1 MFKDIENSAELQ
13 QYLFN
18 FGVNEHPLQTEIR
31 EYTEKNL
38 GNAATMQI
46 SPDQGAFL
54 QFIIKSSNIQNCLEI
69 GTFTGYS
76 AFTMALALPENGS
89 IISLDIDKKNT
100 DIAKKYWSKHSVGKK
115 IDFILAP
122 ALETMDE
129 FINLDKTF
137 DLIFIDADKKNY
149 KNYFLKSLE
158 LTEKDGI
165 IIIDNTLWKGK
176 VADKSASDDKTNSIK
191 EFNMFIR
198 DFKGTENMILP
209 IADGMTICRK
219 L

>member
-1 MFKDIENSAELQ
+1 VFKDIENSAELQ

-76 AFTMALALPENGS
+76 ALTMALALPENGS

-176 VADKSASDDKTNSIK
+176 VADKFANDDKTNSIK

>member
-1 MFKDIENSAELQ
+1 VFKSIENSAELQ
-13 QYLFN
+13 KYIFTY
-18 FGVNEHPLQTEIR
+18 GVNEHPLQKEIR

-38 GNAATMQI
+38 GNSAIMQI
-46 SPDQGAFL
+46 SPDQGALL

-69 GTFTGYS
+69 GTFTGYC
-76 AFTMALALPENGS
+76 ALTMALALPENGS
-89 IISLDIDKKNT
+89 IVSLDIDKVNT

-122 ALETMDE
+122 ALETMEE
-129 FINLDKTF
+129 FINQDKMF

-158 LTEKDGI
+158 LLEKDGI

-176 VADKSASDDKTNSIK
+176 VFDLNITDDQTNSIR
-191 EFNMFIR
+191 EFNSFVR
-198 DFKGTENMILP
+198 DFKGTDSMILP

>member
-176 VADKSASDDKTNSIK
+176 VADKSANDDKTNSIK
-191 EFNMFIR
+191 EFNIFIR

>member
-1 MFKDIENSAELQ
+1 MFKSIENSAELQ
-13 QYLFN
+13 KYIFTY
-18 FGVNEHPLQTEIR
+18 GVNEHPLQKEIR

-38 GNAATMQI
+38 GNSAIMQI
-46 SPDQGAFL
+46 SPDQGALL

-76 AFTMALALPENGS
+76 ALTMALALPENGS
-89 IISLDIDKKNT
+89 IVSLDIDKVNT

-122 ALETMDE
+122 ALETMEE
-129 FINLDKTF
+129 FINQDKMF

-158 LTEKDGI
+158 LLEKDGI
-165 IIIDNTLWKGK
+165 IVIDNTLWKGK
-176 VADKSASDDKTNSIK
+176 VFDLNITEDQTNSIR
-191 EFNMFIR
+191 EFNSFVR
-198 DFKGTENMILP
+198 DFKGTDSMILP

>member
-1 MFKDIENSAELQ
+1 MFKFAENSPELEK
-13 QYLFN
+13 YLFS
-18 FGVNEHPLQTEIR
+18 FGVNEHPLQKEIR
-31 EYTEKNL
+31 EHTEKNL
-38 GNAATMQI
+38 GNSAIMQI
-46 SPDQGAFL
+46 SPDQGALL

-76 AFTMALALPENGS
+76 ALTMALALPENGS
-89 IISLDIDKKNT
+89 IVSLDIDKVNT

-122 ALETMDE
+122 ALETMEE
-129 FINLDKTF
+129 FINQDKMF

-158 LTEKDGI
+158 LLEKDGI

-176 VADKSASDDKTNSIK
+176 VFDLNITDDQTNSIR
-191 EFNMFIR
+191 EFNSFVR
-198 DFKGTENMILP
+198 DFKGTDSMILP

>member
-1 MFKDIENSAELQ
+1 MFKSIKNSAALN
-13 QYLFN
+13 QYLLN
-18 FGVNEHPLQTEIR
+18 IGINEHPLQKELR
-31 EYTEKNL
+31 EYTENNL

-46 SPDQGAFL
+46 SPDQGALL

-76 AFTMALALPENGS
+76 ALTMALALPENGS
-89 IISLDIDKKNT
+89 IVSLDIDKKNT
-100 DIAKKYWSKHSVGKK
+100 DIAKKYWSKHSVSKK

-122 ALETMDE
+122 ALETMEE
-129 FINLDKTF
+129 FINQDKIF

-149 KNYFLKSLE
+149 KNYFLKSVE
-158 LTEKDGI
+158 LLEKDGI
-165 IIIDNTLWKGK
+165 IIVDNTLWKGK
-176 VADKSASDDKTNSIK
+176 VVDQNIIDEQTNSIR
-191 EFNMFIR
+191 EFNKFVK

>member
-1 MFKDIENSAELQ
+1 VFKDIENSAELQ
-13 QYLFN
+13 KYLFE

-76 AFTMALALPENGS
+76 ALTMALALPENGS

-176 VADKSASDDKTNSIK
+176 VADKSANDDKTNSIK

>member
-1 MFKDIENSAELQ
+1 VFKSIENSAELQ
-13 QYLFN
+13 KYIFTY
-18 FGVNEHPLQTEIR
+18 GVNEHPLQKEIR

-38 GNAATMQI
+38 GNSAIIQI
-46 SPDQGAFL
+46 SPDQGALL

-76 AFTMALALPENGS
+76 ALTMALALPENGS
-89 IISLDIDKKNT
+89 IVSLDIDKVNT

-122 ALETMDE
+122 ALETMEE
-129 FINLDKTF
+129 FINQDKMF

-158 LTEKDGI
+158 LLEKDGI
-165 IIIDNTLWKGK
+165 IIIDNTLWKGR
-176 VADKSASDDKTNSIK
+176 VFDLNITDDQTNSIR
-191 EFNMFIR
+191 EFNSFVR
-198 DFKGTENMILP
+198 DFKGTDSMILP

>member
-1 MFKDIENSAELQ
+1 MFKSIENSAELQ
-13 QYLFN
+13 KYIFTY
-18 FGVNEHPLQTEIR
+18 GVNEHPLQKEIR

-38 GNAATMQI
+38 GNSAIMQI
-46 SPDQGAFL
+46 SPDQGALL
-54 QFIIKSSNIQNCLEI
+54 QFVIKSSNIQNCLEI

-76 AFTMALALPENGS
+76 ALTMALALPENGS
-89 IISLDIDKKNT
+89 IVSLDIDKVNT

-122 ALETMDE
+122 ALETMEE
-129 FINLDKTF
+129 FINQDKMF

-158 LTEKDGI
+158 LLEKDGI

-176 VADKSASDDKTNSIK
+176 VFDLNITDDQTNSIR
-191 EFNMFIR
+191 EFNSFVR
-198 DFKGTENMILP
+198 DFKGTDNMILP

>member
-1 MFKDIENSAELQ
+1 VFKSIESSPELQ
-13 QYLFN
+13 QYLFKT
-18 FGVNEHPLQTEIR
+18 GIHEHPLQKELR
-31 EYTEKNL
+31 EFTEKNL

-46 SPDQGAFL
+46 SPDQGALL

-76 AFTMALALPENGS
+76 ALTMALALPENGS
-89 IISLDIDKKNT
+89 IVSLDIDKNNT
-100 DIAKKYWSKHSVGKK
+100 DVAKKYWSKHSAGKK

-122 ALETMDE
+122 ALDTMDE
-129 FINLDKTF
+129 FINQDRIF

-158 LTEKDGI
+158 LLEKDGI

-176 VADKSASDDKTNSIK
+176 VANQNINDDQTNSIR
-191 EFNMFIR
+191 EFNKFVK
-198 DFKGTENMILP
+198 DFKGTESMILS
-209 IADGMTICRK
+209 IADGMTLCRK

>member
-1 MFKDIENSAELQ
+1 MFKSIENSAELQ
-13 QYLFN
+13 KYIFTY
-18 FGVNEHPLQTEIR
+18 GVNEHPLQKEIR

-38 GNAATMQI
+38 GNSAIMQI
-46 SPDQGAFL
+46 SPDQGALL
-54 QFIIKSSNIQNCLEI
+54 QFIIKTSNIQNCLEI

-76 AFTMALALPENGS
+76 ALTMALALPENGS
-89 IISLDIDKKNT
+89 IVSLDIDKVNT
-100 DIAKKYWSKHSVGKK
+100 DIAKKYWNKHSVGKK

-122 ALETMDE
+122 ALETMEE
-129 FINLDKTF
+129 FINQDKMF

-158 LTEKDGI
+158 LLEKDGI
-165 IIIDNTLWKGK
+165 IIIDNTLWKGR
-176 VADKSASDDKTNSIK
+176 VFDLNITDDQTNSIR
-191 EFNMFIR
+191 EFNSFVR
-198 DFKGTENMILP
+198 DFKGTDSMILP

>member
-1 MFKDIENSAELQ
+1 MFKSIENSAELQ
-13 QYLFN
+13 KYIFTY
-18 FGVNEHPLQTEIR
+18 GVNEHPLQKEIR

-38 GNAATMQI
+38 SNSAIMQI
-46 SPDQGAFL
+46 SPDQGALL

-76 AFTMALALPENGS
+76 ALTMALALPENGS
-89 IISLDIDKKNT
+89 IVSLDIDKVNT

-115 IDFILAP
+115 IDFILSP
-122 ALETMDE
+122 ALETMEE
-129 FINLDKTF
+129 FINQDKMF

-158 LTEKDGI
+158 LLEKDGI
-165 IIIDNTLWKGK
+165 IVIDNTLWKGK
-176 VADKSASDDKTNSIK
+176 VFDLNITDDQTNSIR
-191 EFNMFIR
+191 EFNSFVR
-198 DFKGTENMILP
+198 DFKGTDSMILP

>member
-1 MFKDIENSAELQ
+1 MFKSIENSAELQ
-13 QYLFN
+13 RYIFTY
-18 FGVNEHPLQTEIR
+18 GVNEHPLQKEIR

-38 GNAATMQI
+38 GNSAIMQI
-46 SPDQGAFL
+46 SPDQGALL

-76 AFTMALALPENGS
+76 ALTMALALPENGS
-89 IISLDIDKKNT
+89 IVSLDIDKVNT

-122 ALETMDE
+122 ALETMEE
-129 FINLDKTF
+129 FINQDKMF

-158 LTEKDGI
+158 LLEKDGI

-176 VADKSASDDKTNSIK
+176 VFDLNITDDQTNSIR
-191 EFNMFIR
+191 EFNSFVR
-198 DFKGTENMILP
+198 DFKGTDSMILP

>member
-1 MFKDIENSAELQ
+1 MFKSIENSAELQ
-13 QYLFN
+13 KYIFTY
-18 FGVNEHPLQTEIR
+18 GVNEHPLQKEIR

-38 GNAATMQI
+38 GNSAIMQI
-46 SPDQGAFL
+46 SPDQGALL

-76 AFTMALALPENGS
+76 ALTMALALPENGS
-89 IISLDIDKKNT
+89 IVSLDIDKVNT

-122 ALETMDE
+122 ALETMEE
-129 FINLDKTF
+129 FINQDKMF

-158 LTEKDGI
+158 LLEKDGI

-176 VADKSASDDKTNSIK
+176 VFDLNITDDQTNSIR
-191 EFNMFIR
+191 EFNSFVR
-198 DFKGTENMILP
+198 DFKGTDNMILP

>member
-1 MFKDIENSAELQ
+1 MFKSIENSAELQ
-13 QYLFN
+13 KYIFN
-18 FGVNEHPLQTEIR
+18 YGVNEHPLQKEIR

-38 GNAATMQI
+38 GNSAIMQI
-46 SPDQGAFL
+46 SPDQGALL

-76 AFTMALALPENGS
+76 ALTMALALPENGS
-89 IISLDIDKKNT
+89 IVSLDIVKVNT

-122 ALETMDE
+122 ALETMEE
-129 FINLDKTF
+129 FINQDKMF

-158 LTEKDGI
+158 LLEKDGI

-176 VADKSASDDKTNSIK
+176 VFDLNITDDQTNSIR
-191 EFNMFIR
+191 EFNSFVR
-198 DFKGTENMILP
+198 DFKGTDSMILP

>member
-13 QYLFN
+13 KYLFE

-76 AFTMALALPENGS
+76 ALTMALALPENGS

-129 FINLDKTF
+129 FVNLDKTF

-176 VADKSASDDKTNSIK
+176 VADKSANDDKTNSIK
-191 EFNMFIR
+191 EFNTFIR

>member
-1 MFKDIENSAELQ
+1 VFKDIQNSAELQ

-76 AFTMALALPENGS
+76 ALTMALALPENGS
-89 IISLDIDKKNT
+89 IISLDVDKKNT
-100 DIAKKYWSKHSVGKK
+100 DIAKKYWSKHRVGKK

-176 VADKSASDDKTNSIK
+176 VADKSANDDKTNSIK
-191 EFNMFIR
+191 EFNTFIR

>member
-1 MFKDIENSAELQ
+1 MFKTIETSPELQ
-13 QYLFN
+13 QYLFKT
-18 FGVNEHPLQTEIR
+18 GINEHPLQKELR

-46 SPDQGAFL
+46 SPDQGALL

-76 AFTMALALPENGS
+76 ALAMALALPENGS
-89 IISLDIDKKNT
+89 IVSLDIDKNNT

-122 ALETMDE
+122 ALNTIDE
-129 FINLDKTF
+129 FINQERIF
-137 DLIFIDADKKNY
+137 DLVFIDADKKNY
-149 KNYFLKSLE
+149 KNYFLKSLQ
-158 LTEKDGI
+158 LLEKDGV

-176 VADKSASDDKTNSIK
+176 VADQNINDDQTNSIR
-191 EFNMFIR
+191 EFNKFVK
-198 DFKGTENMILP
+198 DFKGTESMILS
-209 IADGMTICRK
+209 IADGMTLCRK

>member
-1 MFKDIENSAELQ
+1 MFKSIENSAELQ
-13 QYLFN
+13 KYIFTY
-18 FGVNEHPLQTEIR
+18 GVNEHPLQKEIR

-38 GNAATMQI
+38 GNSAIMQI
-46 SPDQGAFL
+46 SPDQGALL

-76 AFTMALALPENGS
+76 ALTMALALPENGS
-89 IISLDIDKKNT
+89 IVSLDIDKVNT
-100 DIAKKYWSKHSVGKK
+100 DIAKKYWSKHRVGKK

-122 ALETMDE
+122 ALETIEE
-129 FINLDKTF
+129 FINQDKMF

-158 LTEKDGI
+158 LLEKDGI

-176 VADKSASDDKTNSIK
+176 VFDLNITDDQTNSIR
-191 EFNMFIR
+191 EFNSFVR
-198 DFKGTENMILP
+198 DFKGTDSMILP

>member
-1 MFKDIENSAELQ
+1 MFKSIENSAELQ
-13 QYLFN
+13 KYIFTY
-18 FGVNEHPLQTEIR
+18 GVNEHPLQKEIR

-38 GNAATMQI
+38 SNSAIMQI
-46 SPDQGAFL
+46 SPDQGALL

-76 AFTMALALPENGS
+76 ALTMALALPENGS
-89 IISLDIDKKNT
+89 IVSLDIDKVNT

-122 ALETMDE
+122 ALETMEE
-129 FINLDKTF
+129 FINQDKMF

-158 LTEKDGI
+158 LLEKDGI

-176 VADKSASDDKTNSIK
+176 VFDLNITDDQTNSIR
-191 EFNMFIR
+191 EFNSFVR
-198 DFKGTENMILP
+198 DFKGTDSMILP

>member
-1 MFKDIENSAELQ
+1 VFKDIENSAELQ

-69 GTFTGYS
+69 GTFIGYS
-76 AFTMALALPENGS
+76 ALTMALALPENGS

-176 VADKSASDDKTNSIK
+176 VADKSANDDKTNSIK
-191 EFNMFIR
+191 EFNTFIR

>member
-1 MFKDIENSAELQ
+1 VFKSIENSAELQ
-13 QYLFN
+13 KYIFTY
-18 FGVNEHPLQTEIR
+18 GVNEHPLQKEIR

-38 GNAATMQI
+38 GNSAIMQI
-46 SPDQGAFL
+46 SPDQGALL

-76 AFTMALALPENGS
+76 ALTMALALPENGS
-89 IISLDIDKKNT
+89 IVSLDIDKVNT

-115 IDFILAP
+115 IDFIVAP
-122 ALETMDE
+122 ALETMEE
-129 FINLDKTF
+129 FINQDKMF

-158 LTEKDGI
+158 LLEKDGI

-176 VADKSASDDKTNSIK
+176 VFDLNITDDQTNSIR
-191 EFNMFIR
+191 EFNSFVR
-198 DFKGTENMILP
+198 DFKGTDSMILP

>member
-1 MFKDIENSAELQ
+1 MFKSIENSAELQ
-13 QYLFN
+13 KYIFTY
-18 FGVNEHPLQTEIR
+18 GVNEHPLQKEIR

-38 GNAATMQI
+38 GNSAIMQI
-46 SPDQGAFL
+46 SPDQGALL

-76 AFTMALALPENGS
+76 ALTMALALPENGS
-89 IISLDIDKKNT
+89 IVSLDIDKVNT

-122 ALETMDE
+122 ALETMEE
-129 FINLDKTF
+129 FINQDKMF

-158 LTEKDGI
+158 LLEKDGI

-176 VADKSASDDKTNSIK
+176 VFDLNIKDDQTNSIR
-191 EFNMFIR
+191 EFNSFVR
-198 DFKGTENMILP
+198 DFKGTDNMILP

>member
-1 MFKDIENSAELQ
+1 MFKSIENSAELQ
-13 QYLFN
+13 KYIFTY
-18 FGVNEHPLQTEIR
+18 GVNEHPLQKEIR

-38 GNAATMQI
+38 GNSAIMQI
-46 SPDQGAFL
+46 SPDQGALL

-76 AFTMALALPENGS
+76 ALSMALALPENGS
-89 IISLDIDKKNT
+89 IVSLDIDKVNT

-122 ALETMDE
+122 ALETMEE
-129 FINLDKTF
+129 FINQDKMF

-158 LTEKDGI
+158 LLEKDGI

-176 VADKSASDDKTNSIK
+176 VFDLNITDDQTNSIR
-191 EFNMFIR
+191 EFNSFVR
-198 DFKGTENMILP
+198 DFKGTDSMILP

>member
-1 MFKDIENSAELQ
+1 MFKSIENSAELQ
-13 QYLFN
+13 KYIFTY
-18 FGVNEHPLQTEIR
+18 GVNEHPLQKEIR

-38 GNAATMQI
+38 GDSAIMQI
-46 SPDQGAFL
+46 SPDQGALL
-54 QFIIKSSNIQNCLEI
+54 QFVIKSSNIQNCLEI

-76 AFTMALALPENGS
+76 ALTMALALPENGS
-89 IISLDIDKKNT
+89 IVSLDIDKVNT

-122 ALETMDE
+122 ALETMEE
-129 FINLDKTF
+129 FINQDKMF

-158 LTEKDGI
+158 LLEKDGI

-176 VADKSASDDKTNSIK
+176 VFDLNITDDQTNSIR
-191 EFNMFIR
+191 EFNSFVR
-198 DFKGTENMILP
+198 DFKGIDSMILP

>member
-1 MFKDIENSAELQ
+1 MFKSIENSAELQ
-13 QYLFN
+13 KYIFTY
-18 FGVNEHPLQTEIR
+18 GVNEHPLQKEIR

-38 GNAATMQI
+38 GNSAIMQI
-46 SPDQGAFL
+46 SPDQGALL

-76 AFTMALALPENGS
+76 ALTMALALPENGS
-89 IISLDIDKKNT
+89 IVSLDIDKVNT

-122 ALETMDE
+122 ALETMEE
-129 FINLDKTF
+129 FINQDKMF

-158 LTEKDGI
+158 LLEKDGI

-176 VADKSASDDKTNSIK
+176 VFDLNITDDQTNSIR
-191 EFNMFIR
+191 EFNSFVR
-198 DFKGTENMILP
+198 DFKGIDSMILP

>member
-1 MFKDIENSAELQ
+1 VFKSIENSAELQ
-13 QYLFN
+13 KYIFTY
-18 FGVNEHPLQTEIR
+18 GVNEHPLQKEIR

-38 GNAATMQI
+38 GNSAIMQI
-46 SPDQGAFL
+46 SPDQGALL

-76 AFTMALALPENGS
+76 ALTMALALPENGS
-89 IISLDIDKKNT
+89 IVSLDIDKVNT
-100 DIAKKYWSKHSVGKK
+100 DIAKKYWNKHSVGKK

-122 ALETMDE
+122 ALETIEE
-129 FINLDKTF
+129 FINQDKMF

-158 LTEKDGI
+158 LLEKDGI
-165 IIIDNTLWKGK
+165 IIIDNTLWKGR
-176 VADKSASDDKTNSIK
+176 VFDLNITDDQTNSIR
-191 EFNMFIR
+191 EFNSFVR
-198 DFKGTENMILP
+198 DFKGTDSMILP

>member
-1 MFKDIENSAELQ
+1 MFKSIENLAELQ
-13 QYLFN
+13 KYIFTY
-18 FGVNEHPLQTEIR
+18 GVNEHPLQKEIR

-38 GNAATMQI
+38 GNSAIMQI
-46 SPDQGAFL
+46 SPDQGALL

-76 AFTMALALPENGS
+76 ALTMALALPENGS
-89 IISLDIDKKNT
+89 IVSLDIDKVNT

-122 ALETMDE
+122 ALETMEE
-129 FINLDKTF
+129 FINQDKMF

-158 LTEKDGI
+158 LLEKDGI

-176 VADKSASDDKTNSIK
+176 VFDLNITDDQTNSIR
-191 EFNMFIR
+191 EFNSFVR
-198 DFKGTENMILP
+198 DFKGTDSMILP

>member
-1 MFKDIENSAELQ
+1 VFKSIENSAELQ
-13 QYLFN
+13 KYIFTY
-18 FGVNEHPLQTEIR
+18 GVNEHPLQKEIR

-38 GNAATMQI
+38 GNSAIMQI
-46 SPDQGAFL
+46 SPDQGALL

-76 AFTMALALPENGS
+76 ALTMALALPENGS
-89 IISLDIDKKNT
+89 IVSLDIDKVNT
-100 DIAKKYWSKHSVGKK
+100 GIAKKYWSKHSVGKK

-122 ALETMDE
+122 ALETMEE
-129 FINLDKTF
+129 FINQDKMF

-158 LTEKDGI
+158 LLEKDGI

-176 VADKSASDDKTNSIK
+176 VFDLNITDDQTNSIR
-191 EFNMFIR
+191 EFNSFVR
-198 DFKGTENMILP
+198 DFKGTDSMILP

>member
-1 MFKDIENSAELQ
+1 VFKSIENSAELQ
-13 QYLFN
+13 KYIFTY
-18 FGVNEHPLQTEIR
+18 GVNEHPLQKEIR

-38 GNAATMQI
+38 GNSAIMQI
-46 SPDQGAFL
+46 SPDQGALL
-54 QFIIKSSNIQNCLEI
+54 QFVIKSSNIQNCLEI

-76 AFTMALALPENGS
+76 ALTMALALPENGS
-89 IISLDIDKKNT
+89 IVSLDIDKVNT

-122 ALETMDE
+122 ALETMEE
-129 FINLDKTF
+129 FINQDKMF

-158 LTEKDGI
+158 LLEKDGI

-176 VADKSASDDKTNSIK
+176 VFDLNITDDQTNSIR
-191 EFNMFIR
+191 EFNSFVR
-198 DFKGTENMILP
+198 DFKGIDSMILP

>member
-1 MFKDIENSAELQ
+1 MFKSIENSAELQ
-13 QYLFN
+13 KYIFTY
-18 FGVNEHPLQTEIR
+18 GVNEHPLQKEIR

-38 GNAATMQI
+38 GNSAIMQI
-46 SPDQGAFL
+46 SPDQGALL

-76 AFTMALALPENGS
+76 ALTMALALPENGS
-89 IISLDIDKKNT
+89 IVSLDIDKVNT

-122 ALETMDE
+122 ALETMEE
-129 FINLDKTF
+129 FINQGKIF

-158 LTEKDGI
+158 LLEKDGI

-176 VADKSASDDKTNSIK
+176 VFDLNITDDQTNSIR
-191 EFNMFIR
+191 EFNSFVR
-198 DFKGTENMILP
+198 DFKGTDSMILP